1 MSYDNENRL
10 SSALQ
15 DLAGDRP
22 YAPDV
27 DQIETRGRKMKHR
40 RLALRTGGGAFAAA
54 AIAAVAVATTGTG
67 TQAPA
72 ANLAAPNAATSS
84 TGSAQDAPLVKL
96 VGYLSTA
103 PQPTGDATL
112 VLRDQVF
119 PDQKIDVWDL
129 FADNGDLYFGTTRNA
144 LVKDVANHRLAEGE
158 TKTEIAATKKWV
170 AAAKEAATGDLNKA
184 RAMMGGDD
192 PKSKLAPRPLLSPG
206 AKPSVDPKSIAI
218 KDKATG
224 HKTNIADIPN
234 YTDNAVWSFSQEALK
249 SGAGDPQVR
258 AGVIKLVSQIPSVK
272 VTEGTLKGQPTFTLT
287 AGRGVTV
294 DGDESLVINADSG
307 LPIKFVADGL
317 TVNYGVQRVT
327 LADVAKGNF

>member
-1 MSYDNENRL
+1 MSYDNEDRL
-10 SSALQ
+10 SMALQ
-15 DLAGDRP
+15 DIVGDRS
-22 YAPDV
+22 YTPDV
-27 DQIETRGRKMKHR
+27 DQIESKGRKMKNR
-40 RLALRTGGGAFAAA
+40 RMAWRVTGGGVFAAA

-67 TQAPA
+67 TGTQAPSP
-72 ANLAAPNAATSS
+72 NLAAPQTATDS
-84 TGSAQDAPLVKL
+84 TGSTPLVKL

-119 PDQKIDVWDL
+119 PNQKIDVWDL
-129 FADNGDLYFGTTRNA
+129 FADNGDMYFGTTRNA
-144 LVKDVANHRLAEGE
+144 LVKNVANKHLAEGT
-158 TKTEIAATKKWV
+158 TKDQIAFDKKSV
-170 AAAKEAATGDLNKA
+170 DAAKLAATGDLNEA
-184 RAMMGGDD
+184 RKMMGGDD
-192 PKSKLAPRPLLSPG
+192 PHGKIAPRPLLSPG
-206 AKPSVDPKSIAI
+206 ATPSVDPKSIAI

-224 HKTNIADIPN
+224 NKTNIADIPN
-234 YTDNAVWSFSQEALK
+234 YTDNAVWSNSQEALK

-327 LADVAKGNF
+327 LADVAKGDF

>member
-15 DLAGDRP
+15 DIAGDRP

-27 DQIETRGRKMKHR
+27 DQIERRGRKMKHR

-72 ANLAAPNAATSS
+72 ANLAAPQPGETSS
-84 TGSAQDAPLVKL
+84 ASSEAPLVKL

-119 PDQKIDVWDL
+119 PNQKIDVWDL
-129 FADNGDLYFGTTRNA
+129 FADNGDMYFGTTRNA
-144 LVKDVANHRLAEGE
+144 LVKSVAGKHLAEGT
-158 TKTEIAATKKWV
+158 TKEQIAFDQKSV
-170 AAAKEAATGDLNKA
+170 DAAKLAATGDLNEA
-184 RAMMGGDD
+184 RKMMGGDD
-192 PKSKLAPRPLLSPG
+192 PHGKLAPRPLLSPG
-206 AKPSVDPKSIAI
+206 AKPSVDPKVIAK

-224 HKTNIADIPN
+224 YKTNIADIPN
-234 YTDNAVWSFSQEALK
+234 YTDNAVWDNSQEALK
-249 SGAGDPQVR
+249 SGAGDPKVR

-272 VTEGTLKGQPTFTLT
+272 VTEGTLKGQQVFTLT

-307 LPIKFVADGL
+307 LPIKFTAAGV
-317 TVNYGVQRVT
+317 TINYGVQRVT